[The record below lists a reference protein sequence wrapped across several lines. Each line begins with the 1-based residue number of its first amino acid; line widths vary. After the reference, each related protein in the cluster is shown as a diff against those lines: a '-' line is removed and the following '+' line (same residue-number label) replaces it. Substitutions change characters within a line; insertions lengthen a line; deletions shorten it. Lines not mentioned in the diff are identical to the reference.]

1 MTKTPTYRGRLSAKK
16 RCLKHSFFL
25 LAFFIAAHCSS
36 QNDPSAEKVKTAY
49 GLKAGVNF
57 AELWGEDAIPESD
70 RKTGYSFGAFA
81 SFKLS
86 EDFTIQP
93 EAIWSLQGESSES
106 NGRYKISYLNIP
118 VMFKWKKGRFYAEVG
133 PQLGIL
139 TVNTSKSV
147 PDELRLE
154 DFETFDLTVNAGVGF
169 QLFEDWSIGLR
180 YSEGLTNIAPG
191 RDLRNSVIYLGVAY
205 TVF

>member
-1 MTKTPTYRGRLSAKK
+1 MIK
-16 RCLKHSFFL
+16 RCHFTSRGLGSCLKPALFAISL
-25 LAFFIAAHCSS
+25 LIAIQIYA
-36 QNDPSAEKVKTAY
+36 QENDSAEKIKTAY

-86 EDFTIQP
+86 ENFTVQP

-180 YSEGLTNIAPG
+180 YGEGLTNIAPG